1 MRFIYSPVS
10 THTNSLI
17 NLHHP
22 YTLFNPLRQ
31 ADLEPP
37 LDPEGEFYENFA
49 DSGGYQ
55 IYRYFKNVTKRCLVI
70 PGVKNKNGSRFIIID
85 PIHQCRKYGELNI
98 KWAFTL
104 DHPLSD
110 NPTEE
115 EYRLNLEKSY
125 NWAKLMFDIRN
136 SLCPVTEFLIPLH
149 FRNKPELHH
158 YYEVMSTLN
167 PDGYAFPARFDLS
180 LRGVIR
186 IACTLSFLHCKQVP
200 KVHIFGRSC
209 KEIIFIGAAAVGL
222 GMFDQL
228 SFDSRTW
235 NQSLFG
241 PDIKH
246 IDPYTLRHTKIFDNL
261 PASSL
266 LSYKVAEELGLTII
280 DINTKIGIEL
290 LMLHNAFAITEYAN
304 QIADRARHIGSYR
317 EFIKKQPYISRK
329 NLDLAVQILELSV
342 QKGYFYLD
350 RVTGWLW

>member
-1 MRFIYSPVS
+1 MRLIYSPVS
-10 THTNSLI
+10 THI
-17 NLHHP
+17 NCLVNEYHP

-37 LDPEGEFYENFA
+37 IGTEDTIYENFA

-55 IYRYFKNVTKRCLVI
+55 IYRYFKSVTKRCLVI
-70 PGVKNKNGSRFIIID
+70 PGVKNKNGSRLIIID
-85 PIHQCRKYGELNI
+85 PIDLCRKYGELSI

-110 NPTEE
+110 DPTDE

-125 NWAKLMFDIRN
+125 SWAKMMFEIQN
-136 SLCPVTEFLIPLH
+136 TLCPATEFLIPLH

-167 PDGYAFPARFDLS
+167 PKGYAFATRFDLD

-186 IACTLSFLHCKQVP
+186 IADTLSFLHSKHVP
-200 KVHIFGRSC
+200 KVHIFGTSS

-235 NQSLFG
+235 NQTIFNSVA
-241 PDIKH
+241 KH
-246 IDPYTLRHTKIFDNL
+246 IDPYTLRYTQIFDSL

-266 LSYKVAEELGLTII
+266 LSYKVAEKLGLSII
-280 DINTKIGIEL
+280 DINTKIGIDL

-304 QIADRARHIGSYR
+304 QTADRARHIGSYR

-329 NLDLAVQILELSV
+329 NLDLAVQILELAV